1 MSELLNNTLRIPCP
15 EGFHVM
21 DEKERQNMSFIA
33 DGPGVC
39 LSDPDRHIIISV
51 GYKQANG
58 FTSFFFN
65 EKDAAK
71 SMEQQI
77 AKPMAAYGYQSLGSM
92 ERLIGGR
99 KVHGSAYIYEAQG
112 VAMYGESHVAKIGKT
127 FYYIHY
133 YSREALKD
141 ENMPVWEAFL
151 SEVRWEE

>member
-21 DEKERQNMSFIA
+21 DEKERSELTFIA

-39 LSDPDRHIIISV
+39 LSDPDRHIIISA
-51 GYKQANG
+51 GCKQASS

-65 EKDAAK
+65 EKDAAR

-77 AKPMAAYGYQSLGSM
+77 AKPMAAYGYRNLGAAGRSA
-92 ERLIGGR
+92 GGR
-99 KVHGSAYIYEAQG
+99 IVHGFAYIYEAQG
-112 VAMYGESHVAKIGKT
+112 IAMYAESHVSKIAKT

-133 YSREALKD
+133 YTREALKE
-141 ENMPVWEAFL
+141 ENMPVWENFL
-151 SEVRWEE
+151 NEIRWEG

>member
-1 MSELLNNTLRIPCP
+1 MSELLNNILYIPCP

-21 DEKERQNMSFIA
+21 DENERKGLTFIA

-39 LSDPDRHIIISV
+39 LTDPDQHIIISA
-51 GYKQANG
+51 GYKQASG

-65 EKDAAK
+65 EKDAAR

-77 AKPMAAYGYQSLGSM
+77 AKPMAAYGYRNLGSA
-92 ERLIGGR
+92 ERMVGGR
-99 KVHGSAYIYEAQG
+99 KVHGFGYIYESQG
-112 VAMYGESHVAKIGKT
+112 IAMYAESHVAKIGKT

-151 SEVRWEE
+151 NEIRWEG